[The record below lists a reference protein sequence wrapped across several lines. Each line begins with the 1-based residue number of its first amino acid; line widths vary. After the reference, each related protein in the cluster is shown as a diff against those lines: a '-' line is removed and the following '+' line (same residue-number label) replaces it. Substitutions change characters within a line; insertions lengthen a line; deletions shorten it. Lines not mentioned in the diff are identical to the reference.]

1 MRLSICLVVV
11 LCALTLAAAQPE
23 LPTLA
28 GVRTSLVVTTA
39 DQASAELPVSFRS
52 DPASGRQIY
61 LRLDFADAGDASVR
75 AASAPGLASFA
86 AIRLFDNQGPEWQ
99 RHYGLGVATASLA
112 YAADDHTGAD
122 RCWRALAAGL
132 LVGAAKELS
141 DGYFDRRDMEATA
154 CGAAVTALLQAVTP
168 RWEW

>member
-1 MRLSICLVVV
+1 MRLSTCLVVV
-11 LCALTLAAAQPE
+11 LCTFTLAAAQPE

-28 GVRTSLVVTTA
+28 GVRTSLVVGCA
-39 DQASAELPVSFRS
+39 DRAAAELPIGFRPG
-52 DPASGRQIY
+52 DTPARQVY
-61 LRLDFADAGDASVR
+61 LTVNFADARDGSVR

-86 AIRLFDNQGPEWQ
+86 AIRLFDRQGPEWQ
-99 RHYGLGVATASLA
+99 RHYGLGVAAASMA
-112 YAADDHTGAD
+112 YALDDHTGAD

-141 DGYFDRRDMEATA
+141 DGYFDRRDMEGTA
-154 CGAAVTALLQAVTP
+154 CGAAVTALLQAITP